1 MADKQTLQDVARAA
15 VAQARKKGAQE
26 AAATVSRKR
35 EVDVTWRDGKL
46 EKISEATAHQL
57 RLELYVDGRY
67 AAVQTSDLRPEG
79 LTSFISHAVA
89 MTRALEKDPHRS
101 LPDPALYRDRAQLDL
116 MLEDSRHAELTPDER
131 RRLARE
137 AEEAARAVKG
147 RAQVLS
153 VTTSFSDTLAETF
166 RVASNGFAGE
176 QRETGFV
183 LFAEMS
189 VKDPDGRR
197 PEDYAFAHSRRLDGL
212 PPAAQIGRE
221 VAERTHGRV
230 GARKVPSGAMT
241 MVLDNRAAGRLVSA
255 LLAPLSGQS
264 LQQKRS
270 FLEGKVGQ
278 RVGSA
283 RLSLVDDPHLPRGLG
298 SRLFDAEGISARKF
312 PLVEGGVLRNYYID
326 WYYGRKLG
334 MAPTTGRPSNL
345 SWGLGDK
352 TQAQLIADVKEGIFV
367 TSFIGGNSNSTTGD
381 FSMGV
386 LGFRIRGGRLAEP
399 IGEMNVSGNHA
410 QLWQRLVAV
419 GNDPYPY
426 SVLRTPTLVFDGVQF
441 AGA

>member
-15 VAQARKKGAQE
+15 VAQARKKGAQQ
-26 AAATVSRKR
+26 AASTVSRKR
-35 EVDVTWRDGKL
+35 EVEVTWRDGKL
-46 EKISEATAHQL
+46 EKISEATTHQL

-67 AAVQTSDLRPEG
+67 AAVQTSDLRPEA
-79 LTSFISHAVA
+79 LPSFISNAVA

-101 LPDPALYRDRAQLDL
+101 LPDPALYRDRAKLDL
-116 MLEDSRHAELTPDER
+116 MLEDSRHAELTPEQR

-137 AEEAARAVKG
+137 VEEGARAVQG

-166 RVASNGFAGE
+166 RVASNGFEGE
-176 QRETGFV
+176 QRETGFAM
-183 LFAEMS
+183 FAEMS

-197 PEDYAFAHSRRLDGL
+197 PEDHAFAHSRRLDGL
-212 PPAAQIGRE
+212 PPAAQLGRE
-221 VAERTHGRV
+221 AAERTHGRV
-230 GARKVPSGAMT
+230 GARKIPSAALT
-241 MVLDNRAAGRLVSA
+241 MVLDNRAAGRMVSS

-278 RVGSA
+278 RVGSP
-283 RLSLVDDPHLPRGLG
+283 RLALADDPHLPRGLG
-298 SRLFDAEGISARKF
+298 SRLFDAEGITARKF
-312 PLVEGGVLRNYYID
+312 PLMEEGVLRNYYID
-326 WYYGRKLG
+326 WYYGRKLA

-345 SWGLGDK
+345 SWKLGDR

-410 QLWQRLVAV
+410 ELWQRLVAV

-426 SVLRTPTLVFDGVQF
+426 SALRTPTLVFDKVQF